1 MLRVLPFF
9 MNRHDAALA
18 HVSNG
23 AKWRIVVGVW
33 NVNRRML
40 LGKDQATSQQVLTE
54 VTPNQCLQSHV
65 SAFRARRARGLAD
78 SMICI
83 VHFSLR
89 GIPLW

>member
-1 MLRVLPFF
+1 MECESSNVLWKGPG
-9 MNRHDAALA
+9 NVPAGLA
-18 HVSNG
+18 
-23 AKWRIVVGVW
+23 
-33 NVNRRML
+33 
-40 LGKDQATSQQVLTE
+40 E

-89 GIPLW
+89 GIPLWKNEDTSIMALPAEAAVKNDE